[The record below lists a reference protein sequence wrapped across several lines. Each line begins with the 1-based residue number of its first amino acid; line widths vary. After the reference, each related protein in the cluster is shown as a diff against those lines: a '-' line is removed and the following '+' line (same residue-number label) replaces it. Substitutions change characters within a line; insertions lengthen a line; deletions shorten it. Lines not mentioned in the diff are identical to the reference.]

1 MKKKKTKTQLE
12 TIARKFFFILL
23 LNLPVKKIGIETRK
37 APIEMIRICDVFLI
51 NSNDLCVC
59 MQKKQ
64 KKNEFID

>member
-1 MKKKKTKTQLE
+1 MPE
-12 TIARKFFFILL
+12 SFFLL

-59 MQKKQ
+59 MQKKKQ
-64 KKNEFID
+64 KKMSLLTDDD